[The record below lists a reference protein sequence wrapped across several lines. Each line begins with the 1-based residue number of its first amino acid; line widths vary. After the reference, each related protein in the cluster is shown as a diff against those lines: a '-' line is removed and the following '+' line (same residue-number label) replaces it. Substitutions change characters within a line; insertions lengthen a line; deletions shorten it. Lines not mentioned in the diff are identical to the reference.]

1 VCYLELN
8 AALGMNLG
16 TSWPVVVDHA
26 STTET
31 SWVSAL
37 EPDLVD
43 TAELSDDPAASIVG
57 VYGPNP
63 RFTNDPALG
72 ATQIAAA
79 AELLAVRAAALL
91 RGKPFDTYEDLRGF
105 VERYWPEPLALV
117 GRAGEPGDAEGGAA
131 ILITNAAPVSR
142 YLSGIRVTLD
152 DRAVS
157 PEGMTL
163 VN

>member
-43 TAELSDDPAASIVG
+43 TAELPDDPAAAIVG

-63 RFTNDPALG
+63 RFTADAELA

-91 RGKPFDTYEDLRGF
+91 RGKPFDTYQDLRGF
-105 VERYWPEPLALV
+105 VERYWPEPLALI

-131 ILITNAAPVSR
+131 ILISNTGPVSR
-142 YLSGIRVTLD
+142 YLSGITVRLD
-152 DRAVS
+152 DRDLSA
-157 PEGMTL
+157 
-163 VN
+163 